1 MKGIFKK
8 VILLLI
14 IIGLVLFY
22 FLSYGKDRGLRIVKW
37 NNFYEGKSIE
47 LFYEPLR
54 KSLSLNEKLQRLGN
68 LYKVSEIAS
77 KEDSEINKVL
87 KTTEILKTIIS
98 PDDVVNTKYVNG
110 YDILRSKGESKK
122 VSKRDSAIIL
132 RDLILNLGYESRI
145 GVFRKENPQFET
157 SSEYYVVEYWSPEFN
172 KWVMVDYMSGTI
184 PFNDKEPQGATDLLS
199 SKGLSKVDFIDIK
212 GEEGD
217 MKIRT
222 FKKYLSSY
230 SIPIDNTL
238 NRKYSNSYI
247 SYVTSDKDVD
257 FIASGSYIPPTV
269 FTKNKELLDKSPF
282 GEKEKDDSKA
292 YLIFMK
298 KSFENKQEEKKSED
312 EKNKEK
318 YEFIID
324 AFKNGSVIKDYYL
337 NINGKGFEKI
347 EDYKTYTFL
356 EGVNTIELS
365 LNGKDVESS
374 VEIIRDKQ

>member
-22 FLSYGKDRGLRIVKW
+22 FLSYGKNRGLRIVKW

-54 KSLSLNEKLQRLGN
+54 KSLSLNEKLLRLGN

-157 SSEYYVVEYWSPEFN
+157 SSEYYVVEYWSPKFN

-184 PFNDKEPQGATDLLS
+184 PFKDKEPQGATDLLS
-199 SKGLSKVDFIDIK
+199 AKGLSKVDFIDIK

-217 MKIRT
+217 MKIRD

-247 SYVTSDKDVD
+247 CYVTSDKDVD

-298 KSFENKQEEKKSED
+298 KSIENKPEENKSEE

-347 EDYKTYTFL
+347 EDYKTYTFE

>member
-1 MKGIFKK
+1 MKGILKK

-14 IIGLVLFY
+14 IVGLVLFY

-54 KSLSLNEKLQRLGN
+54 KSLSLNEKLLRLGN

-157 SSEYYVVEYWSPEFN
+157 SSEYYVVEYWSPKFN
-172 KWVMVDYMSGTI
+172 KWIMVDYMSGTI
-184 PFNDKEPQGATDLLS
+184 PFKDKEPQGSTDLLS

-217 MKIRT
+217 MKIRN

-247 SYVTSDKDVD
+247 CYVTSDKDVD
-257 FIASGSYIPPTV
+257 FIASGSYIPPTI

-298 KSFENKQEEKKSED
+298 KSFENKQEDNKSDD

-318 YEFIID
+318 YEFVID

-347 EDYKTYTFL
+347 EDYKTYTFE

>member
-54 KSLSLNEKLQRLGN
+54 KSLSLNEKLLRLGN

-77 KEDSEINKVL
+77 KEDTEINKVL

-157 SSEYYVVEYWSPEFN
+157 SSEYYVVEYWSPKFN

-184 PFNDKEPQGATDLLS
+184 PFKDKEPQGATDLLS
-199 SKGLSKVDFIDIK
+199 AKGLSKVDFIDIK

-217 MKIRT
+217 MKIRD

-247 SYVTSDKDVD
+247 CYVTSDKDVD

-298 KSFENKQEEKKSED
+298 KSIENKPEENKSEE

-347 EDYKTYTFL
+347 EDYKTYTFE

>member
-54 KSLSLNEKLQRLGN
+54 KSLSLNEKLLRLGN

-157 SSEYYVVEYWSPEFN
+157 SSEYYVVEYWSPKFN

-184 PFNDKEPQGATDLLS
+184 PFKDKEPQGATDLLS
-199 SKGLSKVDFIDIK
+199 AKGLSKVDFIDIK

-217 MKIRT
+217 MKIRD

-247 SYVTSDKDVD
+247 CYVTSDKDVD

-298 KSFENKQEEKKSED
+298 KSIENKPEENKSEE

-347 EDYKTYTFL
+347 EDYKTYTFE

>member
-22 FLSYGKDRGLRIVKW
+22 FLSYGKNRGLRIVKW

-54 KSLSLNEKLQRLGN
+54 KSLSLNEKLLRLGN

-157 SSEYYVVEYWSPEFN
+157 SSEYYVVEYWSPKFN

-184 PFNDKEPQGATDLLS
+184 PFKDKEPQGATDLLS
-199 SKGLSKVDFIDIK
+199 AKGLSKVDFIDIK

-217 MKIRT
+217 MKIRD

-247 SYVTSDKDVD
+247 CYVTSDKDVD

-298 KSFENKQEEKKSED
+298 KSIENKPEENKSEE

-337 NINGKGFEKI
+337 NINGKGFEKV
-347 EDYKTYTFL
+347 EDYKTYTFE

>member
-54 KSLSLNEKLQRLGN
+54 KSLSLNEKLQRLGS

-157 SSEYYVVEYWSPEFN
+157 SSEYYVVEYWSPKFN

-184 PFNDKEPQGATDLLS
+184 PFKDKEPQGATDLLS
-199 SKGLSKVDFIDIK
+199 AKGLSKVDFIDIK

-217 MKIRT
+217 MKIRN

-247 SYVTSDKDVD
+247 CYVTSDKDVD

-298 KSFENKQEEKKSED
+298 KSFENKQEEKKSEE

-337 NINGKGFEKI
+337 NINGKGFEKV
-347 EDYKTYTFL
+347 EDYKTYTFE